1 MYSSTSKYLHS
12 ALYLSVAKLGRDVG
26 RLERLERLGG
36 MLGRGQQVIEGHLD
50 LTVLSDNERL
60 APGQR
65 AEECGLDL
73 VRLAHGVFL
82 VREQSK
88 GEAVLHLELLV
99 RLLAAVGDAH
109 HHRAERLKLCHGVA
123 EGVRLLGAARRAVVG
138 VEEEHHLL
146 AEDWRLQRL
155 EAHRGAVLVLER
167 EVGRRVAHLQ
177 RAARGGAAARDAD
190 AAREATCC
198 IDAVCMFCLAYA
210 LAAV

>member
-60 APGQR
+60 APG
-65 AEECGLDL
+65 
-73 VRLAHGVFL
+73 VFL

-123 EGVRLLGAARRAVVG
+123 ESVRLLGAARRAVVG

-167 EVGRRVAHLQ
+167 EVGRRVAHLPSICGKT
-177 RAARGGAAARDAD
+177 RA
-190 AAREATCC
+190 
-198 IDAVCMFCLAYA
+198 
-210 LAAV
+210 